1 MFCPICGAP
10 NEEGTAFCGNCGA
23 ALTADATPPA
33 DASPP
38 ADVTPPVDEAPLHSD
53 TPEEVALTLPPP
65 PPPPEPPGPSIRAM
79 GAAVPT
85 NGMAV
90 ASLIL
95 GIAGL
100 SVVPVI
106 GSVLALILGY
116 MAKRDI
122 RQRPTETT
130 GEGLAT
136 AGVVM
141 GWIGV
146 VLTVLVVCGILAF
159 FGFCAI
165 ASSGSS
171 SQSFLLA
178 P

>member
-33 DASPP
+33 G
-38 ADVTPPVDEAPLHSD
+38 EAPLRSD
-53 TPEEVALTLPPP
+53 AAEEVALTLTPPSL
-65 PPPPEPPGPSIRAM
+65 PPPPEPPGPSIRVV
-79 GAAVPT
+79 GSAVPT

-100 SVVPVI
+100 TVVPTI

-116 MAKRDI
+116 MARRDI

-146 VLTVLVVCGILAF
+146 VVMVLAVCGIIAL
-159 FGFCAI
+159 FGFCSI
-165 ASSGSS
+165 ASSSS
-171 SQSFLLA
+171 SYQSFLLA

>member
-1 MFCPICGAP
+1 MFCPSCGAP
-10 NEEGTAFCGNCGA
+10 NEEGTVFCGNCGA
-23 ALTADATPPA
+23 ALTADAIPPA
-33 DASPP
+33 
-38 ADVTPPVDEAPLHSD
+38 DEAPLRSD
-53 TPEEVALTLPPP
+53 APEEVALTIPPP
-65 PPPPEPPGPSIRAM
+65 PPPPEPPGPSIRAVS
-79 GAAVPT
+79 ATVPT
-85 NGMAV
+85 NGMAI

-100 SVVPVI
+100 TVVPTI

-122 RQRPTETT
+122 RQRPTEST

-146 VLTVLVVCGILAF
+146 VLTVLAVCGIIAM

-165 ASSGSS
+165 ASSGASYESS
-171 SQSFLLA
+171 LLV

>member
-1 MFCPICGAP
+1 MFCPACGAP

-23 ALTADATPPA
+23 ALSADAIPPA
-33 DASPP
+33 E
-38 ADVTPPVDEAPLHSD
+38 EAPLQSD
-53 TPEEVALTLPPP
+53 APEEVALMIPPP
-65 PPPPEPPGPSIRAM
+65 PPPPEPPGPSVRAV
-79 GAAVPT
+79 GSPVPT
-85 NGMAV
+85 NGMAI

-100 SVVPVI
+100 TVVPTI

-116 MAKRDI
+116 MGKRDI

-136 AGVVM
+136 AGIVM
-141 GWIGV
+141 GWIGI
-146 VLTVLVVCGILAF
+146 VLTVLVACGLIAWF
-159 FGFCAI
+159 SICAL
-165 ASSGSS
+165 ASSGATYE
-171 SQSFLLA
+171 SFLLV

>member
-1 MFCPICGAP
+1 MFCPSCGAP

-23 ALTADATPPA
+23 ALTADA
-33 DASPP
+33 
-38 ADVTPPVDEAPLHSD
+38 VPPVEAVPQVEAVA
-53 TPEEVALTLPPP
+53 PEEVALTIPPP
-65 PPPPEPPGPSIRAM
+65 PPPPEPSIRTV
-79 GAAVPT
+79 GATVPT
-85 NGMAV
+85 SGMAI

-100 SVVPVI
+100 TVVPAI

-122 RQRPTETT
+122 RQRPDEAS

-136 AGVVM
+136 AGIVL

-146 VLTVLVVCGILAF
+146 VLAVLAACGIMALL
-159 FGFCAI
+159 GFCSI
-165 ASSGSS
+165 ASSGTSYS
-171 SQSFLLA
+171 SFLLA

>member
-1 MFCPICGAP
+1 MFCPSCGAP

-23 ALTADATPPA
+23 ALTADATPP
-33 DASPP
+33 
-38 ADVTPPVDEAPLHSD
+38 VYEAPLQSD
-53 TPEEVALTLPPP
+53 APEEVALTIPPT
-65 PPPPEPPGPSIRAM
+65 PPPPEPPEPSIRTM
-79 GAAVPT
+79 GATVPT
-85 NGMAV
+85 SGMAI

-100 SVVPVI
+100 TVVPAI

-116 MAKRDI
+116 TARRDI

-146 VLTVLVVCGILAF
+146 VLTVLAVCGIIAL

-165 ASSGSS
+165 ASSSGSY
-171 SQSFLLA
+171 
-178 P
+178 

>member
-1 MFCPICGAP
+1 MFCPACGAP

-23 ALTADATPPA
+23 ALTADA
-33 DASPP
+33 
-38 ADVTPPVDEAPLHSD
+38 VPPVEAVPQVEAVA
-53 TPEEVALTLPPP
+53 PEEVALTIPPP
-65 PPPPEPPGPSIRAM
+65 PPPPEPPGPFVRAI
-79 GAAVPT
+79 GTTVPT
-85 NGMAV
+85 SGMAV

-100 SVVPVI
+100 TVVPAI

-146 VLTVLVVCGILAF
+146 VLTVLAVCGFIAI

-171 SQSFLLA
+171 YESFLLA

>member
-1 MFCPICGAP
+1 MFCPACGAP

-23 ALTADATPPA
+23 ALTADATPPVEVV
-33 DASPP
+33 PP
-38 ADVTPPVDEAPLHSD
+38 AGEAPLQSD
-53 TPEEVALTLPPP
+53 IPEEVALTI
-65 PPPPEPPGPSIRAM
+65 PPPPEPPGPSIRAI
-79 GAAVPT
+79 GVNVPT

-100 SVVPVI
+100 TVVPTI

-146 VLTVLVVCGILAF
+146 VLTVLVVCGIIAL

-165 ASSGSS
+165 ASSGTSY
-171 SQSFLLA
+171 Q
-178 P
+178 

>member
-1 MFCPICGAP
+1 MFCPSCGAP

-33 DASPP
+33 G
-38 ADVTPPVDEAPLHSD
+38 EAPFAGETTPRSD
-53 TPEEVALTLPPP
+53 APEEMALAVPPP
-65 PPPPEPPGPSIRAM
+65 PPPPEPPGPYVRAI

-85 NGMAV
+85 NGMAIT
-90 ASLIL
+90 SLIL
-95 GIAGL
+95 SIAGL
-100 SVVPVI
+100 TVVPVI

-122 RQRPTETT
+122 RQRPTETS

-136 AGVVM
+136 AGIVI

-146 VLTVLVVCGILAF
+146 AGAVLALCVGIGLL
-159 FGFCAI
+159 GLCAI
-165 ASSGSS
+165 TSS
-171 SQSFLLA
+171 SSSYQSFLLM

>member
-1 MFCPICGAP
+1 MFCPSCGAP

-23 ALTADATPPA
+23 ALTADAAPA
-33 DASPP
+33 S
-38 ADVTPPVDEAPLHSD
+38 DEALLAGETTPRSD
-53 TPEEVALTLPPP
+53 APEEAALAAPPP
-65 PPPPEPPGPSIRAM
+65 PPPPEPPGPSYRTV
-79 GAAVPT
+79 GTAAPT
-85 NGMAV
+85 SGMAV

-100 SVVPVI
+100 TVVPTI

-116 MAKRDI
+116 MARRDI

-130 GEGLAT
+130 GEGMAT
-136 AGVVM
+136 AGIVM

-146 VLTVLVVCGILAF
+146 VLTVLAVCGIIALATL
-159 FGFCAI
+159 CAI

-171 SQSFLLA
+171 YSYLLT

>member
-1 MFCPICGAP
+1 MFCPSCGAP

-23 ALTADATPPA
+23 ALTADPTPPA
-33 DASPP
+33 G
-38 ADVTPPVDEAPLHSD
+38 EAPLRSD
-53 TPEEVALTLPPP
+53 APEEVALTVPPP
-65 PPPPEPPGPSIRAM
+65 PPPPEPRGPSIRAV
-79 GAAVPT
+79 GADMPT
-85 NGMAV
+85 NGMAI

-95 GIAGL
+95 GIGGL
-100 SVVPVI
+100 TVVPVI

-136 AGVVM
+136 AGIVL

-146 VLTVLVVCGILAF
+146 ALAVLVVCGIIAV

-165 ASSGSS
+165 TSS
-171 SQSFLLA
+171 SSSTQSFLLM

>member
-1 MFCPICGAP
+1 MFCPMCGAP
-10 NEEGTAFCGNCGA
+10 NDEGTAFCGNCGA
-23 ALTADATPPA
+23 SLTDDAA
-33 DASPP
+33 PP
-38 ADVTPPVDEAPLHSD
+38 ADVVLPAGEAPLQSD
-53 TPEEVALTLPPP
+53 TPEEVALTIAPP
-65 PPPPEPPGPSIRAM
+65 PPPPEPPGPSVRAV

-85 NGMAV
+85 SGMAV
-90 ASLIL
+90 GSLIF

-100 SVVPVI
+100 TVLPAI

-122 RQRPTETT
+122 RQRPDEAS

-136 AGVVM
+136 AGIVL

-146 VLTVLVVCGILAF
+146 VLAVLAACGIMALL
-159 FGFCAI
+159 GFCSI
-165 ASSGSS
+165 ASSGTSYS
-171 SQSFLLA
+171 SFLLA

>member
-1 MFCPICGAP
+1 MFCPSCGAP

-33 DASPP
+33 D
-38 ADVTPPVDEAPLHSD
+38 EAPLAGETTPRSD
-53 TPEEVALTLPPP
+53 SPEEVALAVPPP
-65 PPPPEPPGPSIRAM
+65 PPPPEPPRPSVRSI
-79 GAAVPT
+79 GATAPT

-100 SVVPVI
+100 TVVPTI

-122 RQRPTETT
+122 RQRPAETT

-136 AGVVM
+136 AGIVM

-146 VLTVLVVCGILAF
+146 VLTVLVVCGIVAF

-165 ASSGSS
+165 TTSSS
-171 SQSFLLA
+171 SQSFLLM